1 MSRADFA
8 LNLLVIFEAIY
19 EARNL
24 TRAGEVVGLSR
35 PAMSGALARL
45 RTAVGDDLFVRTR
58 DGMVPTA
65 AARAM
70 IGPVRQALKLVDASV
85 NPTEAFD
92 PAGAE
97 RTFRISM
104 DDLSEARLLPPL
116 LQRLD
121 RVAPGVAIESYRVR
135 RRDVLREFAAGHLD
149 FVIDVPLFS
158 DPNVRHAPLTSD
170 AYVCVVREGHPGVG
184 EALDLDAFLA
194 LGHIL
199 ISSRPRGSGHVDIAL
214 ERLGRR
220 RRIALRAEHYLM
232 APAIVARTDLALTVR
247 RAFAESIAE
256 QFPVRLLELPFEVQ
270 QTESHLY
277 WHVSAE
283 QDAGHRWLR
292 ELLLEIAVQG
302 A

>member
-1 MSRADFA
+1 MSRVDFD

-24 TRAGEVVGLSR
+24 TRAGEVVGLSQ

-45 RTAVGDDLFVRTR
+45 RAAVDDELFVRTR
-58 DGMVPTA
+58 DGMIPTA

-85 NPTEAFD
+85 NASEAFD
-92 PAGAE
+92 PAQAE

-121 RVAPGVAIESYRVR
+121 RVAPRVAIESYRVR

-149 FVIDVPLFS
+149 LVIDVPLFS
-158 DPNVRHAPLTSD
+158 DPNVRHAPFTSD
-170 AYVCVVREGHPGVG
+170 AYVCVVREGHPAVG
-184 EALDLDAFLA
+184 TELDLEAFLA
-194 LGHIL
+194 LGHIH

-232 APAIVARTDLALTVR
+232 APAVVARTDLALTVR
-247 RAFAESIAE
+247 RAFAEAMAE

-270 QTESHLY
+270 QSEAHLY
-277 WHVSAE
+277 WHASAE
-283 QDAGHRWLR
+283 QDAGHAWLR
-292 ELLLEIAVQG
+292 GLLLEIAAQG